1 MAYMKKSKMSQAYDV
16 IVVGGGAA
24 GMFSAATAASCGSRV
39 LLLEKTKRYGWKL
52 SITGKGRCNVTNN
65 CTPDEVL
72 KNIPTNPRFLYSSL
86 WAFPPEKAM
95 ETFERLGVPLKT
107 ERGQR
112 VFPVSDRAGDVVDA
126 LIRYMDE
133 TGVEYR
139 RGDVTEILTEEG
151 HVSGV
156 KVDGRVIPGKSVI
169 LATGGKSYP
178 NTGSNGDGYLMAEAL
193 GHTVSPISGSLV
205 PLEIAGGECRNL
217 AGLSLRNVGLTLW
230 GKQKKPVY
238 RDFGEA
244 LFMHYGLSGPVIL
257 SASAHMDDQKG
268 PYVLEFDLKPALD
281 EKKLDA
287 RLLRDFEERKNEKL
301 YDGLRGLLPAQ
312 MVPLILARCQLSA
325 ARPVNSVTREERR
338 RILETVKHLKFS
350 VAGKRPVEE
359 AIITHG
365 GVKVSQVDPGT
376 MESKLIPGLFFAGEI
391 LDLDAYTGGFNLQIA
406 WATAYAAG
414 RNCGNFT
421 ESVV

>member
-1 MAYMKKSKMSQAYDV
+1 
-16 IVVGGGAA
+16 
-24 GMFSAATAASCGSRV
+24 
-39 LLLEKTKRYGWKL
+39 
-52 SITGKGRCNVTNN
+52 
-65 CTPDEVL
+65 
-72 KNIPTNPRFLYSSL
+72 
-86 WAFPPEKAM
+86 
-95 ETFERLGVPLKT
+95 
-107 ERGQR
+107 
-112 VFPVSDRAGDVVDA
+112 
-126 LIRYMDE
+126 
-133 TGVEYR
+133 
-139 RGDVTEILTEEG
+139 
-151 HVSGV
+151 
-156 KVDGRVIPGKSVI
+156 
-169 LATGGKSYP
+169 
-178 NTGSNGDGYLMAEAL
+178 MAEAL